1 MFDFW
6 CLAFL
11 SVWIFTAI
19 CIGCTIGMVRARP
32 TLSISQ
38 SVCFQLCWSHDEYCV
53 PSSPS
58 LVVQCTLVVRP
69 STANIPVV
77 AKWAVDTFEVILTDV
92 TWDEDETWSR
102 FWGDFSILVY
112 FYGFCYW
119 CYRIRVWYSDLWY
132 CLSFQFGFTWNII
145 CSTNSKL
152 LSGFFSHWNSSKGG
166 DWSCSIERCIHWLI
180 NGSRGSV
187 ILSLCNIYPGYESLY
202 SNSPEE
208 AVFSESA
215 MLVTLT

>member
-1 MFDFW
+1 MPHDIHLQTTNWRDELIPHQISSTVGMDAMRWLASIHGRMFDFW

-77 AKWAVDTFEVILTDV
+77 AKWAVDTVEVILADV

-102 FWGDFSILVY
+102 FWGDFQLWFIFMDFVTGVTALEFDTVTSGTVY
-112 FYGFCYW
+112 Y
-119 CYRIRVWYSDLWY
+119 
-132 CLSFQFGFTWNII
+132 
-145 CSTNSKL
+145 
-152 LSGFFSHWNSSKGG
+152 FS
-166 DWSCSIERCIHWLI
+166 
-180 NGSRGSV
+180 SV
-187 ILSLCNIYPGYESLY
+187 LHG
-202 SNSPEE
+202 
-208 AVFSESA
+208 
-215 MLVTLT
+215 T

>member
-1 MFDFW
+1 MDAMRWLASIHGRMFDFW

-77 AKWAVDTFEVILTDV
+77 AKWAVDTVEVILADV

-102 FWGDFSILVY
+102 LWGDFSTLVY

-119 CYRIRVWYSDLWY
+119 RYSIRVWYSDLWY

-152 LSGFFSHWNSSKGG
+152 LSGFFLALEF
-166 DWSCSIERCIHWLI
+166 IERGRLIMFHWTTH
-180 NGSRGSV
+180 
-187 ILSLCNIYPGYESLY
+187 SL
-202 SNSPEE
+202 
-208 AVFSESA
+208 AD
-215 MLVTLT
+215 